1 MKKNNKFL
9 DFLDSL
15 DQLPLL
21 PGMNSLNIYHLKM
34 LQIIKSHRPSRSH
47 LIQDNYFKQLSPAQ
61 RYRYVKDL
69 INLNFIE
76 NSNGNLK
83 IKS

>member
-1 MKKNNKFL
+1 MNNKKFL
-9 DFLDSL
+9 DFINSL

-21 PGMNSLNIYHLKM
+21 PGMSSLNVYHLKM
-34 LQIIKSHRPSRSH
+34 LQIIKSHQPSRSH
-47 LIQDNYFKQLSPAQ
+47 LIQENFFKKISPAQ
-61 RYRYVKDL
+61 RYRYVNDL

-76 NSNGNLK
+76 NSKGTLK